1 MENAGIGEEVS
12 SPESVPLQQIFVQ
25 DLYDP
30 DSDPEYDSEEE
41 DFRLYTASGP
51 IKINATSVS
60 LRSESDPEDK
70 PSQVIKEVMSISSG
84 NLIINTDAD
93 YTLQVKTEHG
103 TIKVSDVL
111 YIEHEDDD
119 DDVASSRIL
128 YSHSGRPTEIKVIF
142 LLTYNSSPRFLH
154 D

>member
-70 PSQVIKEVMSISSG
+70 PSQVIKEVMSIS
-84 NLIINTDAD
+84 
-93 YTLQVKTEHG
+93 
-103 TIKVSDVL
+103 
-111 YIEHEDDD
+111 
-119 DDVASSRIL
+119 
-128 YSHSGRPTEIKVIF
+128 
-142 LLTYNSSPRFLH
+142 
-154 D
+154 